1 METTE
6 TAVAAIRRF
15 NRFHTR
21 WTGALGGSLHGSGFA
36 LTEARVLYE
45 LAHRDDWLASE
56 MAR

>member
-21 WTGALGGSLHGSGFA
+21 WVGALGGSLHGSGLA
-36 LTEARVLYE
+36 LAEARVLY
-45 LAHRDDWLASE
+45 
-56 MAR
+56 